1 MQINLLLILQ
11 VVLLKPIIRS
21 QLLQNLKNIKTYSL
35 FTDSICHAHLADVQ
49 LIKEY
54 IEQI

>member
-21 QLLQNLKNIKTYSL
+21 QLLQNLKNKTYSL